1 MWPKKEKKMRNKQ
14 IKDMVFAASL
24 MAMIVLFSL
33 LYFFQVVGFA
43 AFTIAH
49 IPVLIGAVIL
59 GPKYGTA
66 LGAVFGITSMIIA
79 IFSLGPNA
87 PFTNPLLSVLPRV
100 IFGWAIYY
108 IYMFIDR
115 VVKNRY
121 ASVAITFAV
130 STLFHTLLVLPI
142 LYVVANTGF
151 YFTAS
156 ENPMSDLGGLLA
168 FIITVLGANGVIE
181 IIVAVLAGTPI
192 VLVMDKLIKVEE

>member
-1 MWPKKEKKMRNKQ
+1 MRNKQ
-14 IKDMVFAASL
+14 IKDLVFAASL

-66 LGAVFGITSMIIA
+66 LGAVFGITSMVIA
-79 IFSLGPNA
+79 LFALGPNA
-87 PFTNPLLSVLPRV
+87 PFTNPLLSVLPRM

-108 IYMFIDR
+108 IYIFTNKI
-115 VVKNRY
+115 VKNRY
-121 ASVAITFAV
+121 ASVAITFTV
-130 STLFHTLLVLPI
+130 STLFHSLLVLPI
-142 LYVVANTGF
+142 LFVVANTGF

-156 ENPMSDLGGLLA
+156 ENPLSVTGGLLP
-168 FIITVLGANGVIE
+168 FIIAVLGANGLIE
-181 IIVAVLAGTPI
+181 ILVAVLAGTPI
-192 VLVMDKLIKVEE
+192 VLVMDKIIKVEE